1 VNFASKG
8 LRARPDRVII
18 GQAREGGG
26 RVMRAFVLIQTE
38 VGLGGDVA
46 RRIRSLDHVGSVE
59 VVTGPYDLVVRAEA
73 TSIDELGKLVLRPIQ
88 EVRGIIRTMTCPVI
102 ER

>member
-1 VNFASKG
+1 MIGEAVPLG
-8 LRARPDRVII
+8 GVEVLRAFI
-18 GQAREGGG
+18 
-26 RVMRAFVLIQTE
+26 LIQTE
-38 VGLGGDVA
+38 VGVGSTVA
-46 RRIRSLDHVGSVE
+46 RQVGTIDHVTSVE

-88 EVRGIIRTMTCPVI
+88 EVRGVIRTMTCPVI